1 MLPKKKM
8 GISGASQEGSVDS
21 LRISVR
27 FLFPFRTPAKT
38 EFVPNP
44 LLTDLPNSRTLKGFK

>member
-1 MLPKKKM
+1 M
-8 GISGASQEGSVDS
+8 GISEASQEGISVDS